1 MSEEKD
7 KELKEETPVTEE
19 VPAPETEEKSKDC
32 SKKEKKK
39 KAEEK
44 IEKLEQEKAELSDR
58 LLRKVAE
65 FDNYRKRTEKEMADF
80 RKFANSGLV
89 TELLNVVDD
98 LGRALESAPDAES
111 PLAVGVKA
119 VRGNLVKILEAQG
132 VSEVPTDK
140 GFDPNMH
147 EALMVVEGEEDDK
160 IAQVYQKGYMMNGRV
175 LRFAKVVV
183 TKKKEQEAA
192 PEQDE
197 KTAEN
202 NTEN

>member
-1 MSEEKD
+1 MTGKSKEKTEAPSEEK
-7 KELKEETPVTEE
+7 EVEETPEE
-19 VPAPETEEKSKDC
+19 PTLEAQLEQA
-32 SKKEKKK
+32 
-39 KAEEK
+39 KAEA
-44 IEKLEQEKAELSDR
+44 AENLDR
-58 LLRKVAE
+58 WQRTFAE

-147 EALMVVEGEEDDK
+147 EALMLVDGEEDNK

-197 KTAEN
+197 KTDEN

>member
-1 MSEEKD
+1 MTGRSKEKTEAPSEEK
-7 KELKEETPVTEE
+7 EVEETPEE
-19 VPAPETEEKSKDC
+19 PTLEAQLEQA
-32 SKKEKKK
+32 
-39 KAEEK
+39 KAEA
-44 IEKLEQEKAELSDR
+44 AENLDR
-58 LLRKVAE
+58 WQRTFAE

>member
-1 MSEEKD
+1 MTGKSKEKTEAPSEEK
-7 KELKEETPVTEE
+7 EVEATPEEPSLEAQLE
-19 VPAPETEEKSKDC
+19 QA
-32 SKKEKKK
+32 
-39 KAEEK
+39 KAEA
-44 IEKLEQEKAELSDR
+44 AENLDR
-58 LLRKVAE
+58 WQRTFAE

-140 GFDPNMH
+140 FDPNMH
-147 EALMVVEGEEDDK
+147 EALMVVDGEEDDK

>member
-1 MSEEKD
+1 MTGKSKEKTEAPSEEK
-7 KELKEETPVTEE
+7 EVEATPEEPSLEAQLE
-19 VPAPETEEKSKDC
+19 QA
-32 SKKEKKK
+32 
-39 KAEEK
+39 KAEA
-44 IEKLEQEKAELSDR
+44 AENLDR
-58 LLRKVAE
+58 WQRTFAE

-132 VSEVPTDK
+132 VIEVPTDK

-197 KTAEN
+197 KTAEE

>member
-1 MSEEKD
+1 MTGKSKEKTEAPSEEK
-7 KELKEETPVTEE
+7 EVEETPEE
-19 VPAPETEEKSKDC
+19 PTLEAQLEQA
-32 SKKEKKK
+32 
-39 KAEEK
+39 KAEA
-44 IEKLEQEKAELSDR
+44 AENLDR
-58 LLRKVAE
+58 WQRTFAE

-119 VRGNLVKILEAQG
+119 VRGNLVKIVEAQG

-147 EALMVVEGEEDDK
+147 EALMVVDGEEDDK

>member
-1 MSEEKD
+1 MTGKSKEKTEAPSEEK
-7 KELKEETPVTEE
+7 EVEETPEE
-19 VPAPETEEKSKDC
+19 PTLEAQLEQA
-32 SKKEKKK
+32 
-39 KAEEK
+39 KAEA
-44 IEKLEQEKAELSDR
+44 AENLDR
-58 LLRKVAE
+58 WQRTFAE

-98 LGRALESAPDAES
+98 LGRALESAPDTES

>member
-1 MSEEKD
+1 MTGKSKEKTEAPSEEK
-7 KELKEETPVTEE
+7 EVEETPEE
-19 VPAPETEEKSKDC
+19 PTLEAQLEQA
-32 SKKEKKK
+32 
-39 KAEEK
+39 KAEA
-44 IEKLEQEKAELSDR
+44 AENLDR
-58 LLRKVAE
+58 WQRTFAE

-147 EALMVVEGEEDDK
+147 EALMVVDGEEDDK

>member
-1 MSEEKD
+1 MTGKSKEKTEAPSEEK
-7 KELKEETPVTEE
+7 EVETTPEEPTLEAQLE
-19 VPAPETEEKSKDC
+19 QA
-32 SKKEKKK
+32 
-39 KAEEK
+39 KAEA
-44 IEKLEQEKAELSDR
+44 AENLDR
-58 LLRKVAE
+58 WQRTFAE

-111 PLAVGVKA
+111 SLAVGVKA

>member
-1 MSEEKD
+1 MTGKSKEKTEAPSEEK
-7 KELKEETPVTEE
+7 EVEETPEE
-19 VPAPETEEKSKDC
+19 PTLEAQLEQA
-32 SKKEKKK
+32 
-39 KAEEK
+39 KAEA
-44 IEKLEQEKAELSDR
+44 AENLDR
-58 LLRKVAE
+58 WQRTFAE

>member
-1 MSEEKD
+1 MTGKSKEKTEAPSEEK
-7 KELKEETPVTEE
+7 EVEATPEEPSLEAQLE
-19 VPAPETEEKSKDC
+19 QA
-32 SKKEKKK
+32 
-39 KAEEK
+39 KAEA
-44 IEKLEQEKAELSDR
+44 AENLDR
-58 LLRKVAE
+58 WQRTFAE

-147 EALMVVEGEEDDK
+147 EALMVVDGEEDNK

-197 KTAEN
+197 KTAEE

>member
-1 MSEEKD
+1 MTGKSKEKTEAPSEEK
-7 KELKEETPVTEE
+7 EVEETPEE
-19 VPAPETEEKSKDC
+19 PTLEAQLEQA
-32 SKKEKKK
+32 
-39 KAEEK
+39 KAEA
-44 IEKLEQEKAELSDR
+44 AENLDR
-58 LLRKVAE
+58 WQRTFAE

-98 LGRALESAPDAES
+98 LGRALESAPDTES

-147 EALMVVEGEEDDK
+147 EALMVVDGEEDNK

-197 KTAEN
+197 KTAEE

>member
-1 MSEEKD
+1 MTGKSKEKTEAPSEEK
-7 KELKEETPVTEE
+7 EVEETPEE
-19 VPAPETEEKSKDC
+19 PTLEAQLEQA
-32 SKKEKKK
+32 
-39 KAEEK
+39 KAEA
-44 IEKLEQEKAELSDR
+44 AENLDR
-58 LLRKVAE
+58 WQRTFAE

-140 GFDPNMH
+140 FDPNMH
-147 EALMVVEGEEDDK
+147 EALMVVDGEEDNK

>member
-1 MSEEKD
+1 MTGKSKEKTEAPSEEK
-7 KELKEETPVTEE
+7 EVEETPEE
-19 VPAPETEEKSKDC
+19 PTLEAQLEQA
-32 SKKEKKK
+32 
-39 KAEEK
+39 KAEA
-44 IEKLEQEKAELSDR
+44 AENLDR
-58 LLRKVAE
+58 WQRTFAE

-98 LGRALESAPDAES
+98 LGRALESAPDPES
-111 PLAVGVKA
+111 SLAVGVKA

>member
-1 MSEEKD
+1 MTGKSKEKTEAPSEEK
-7 KELKEETPVTEE
+7 EVEETPEE
-19 VPAPETEEKSKDC
+19 PTLEAQLEQA
-32 SKKEKKK
+32 
-39 KAEEK
+39 KAEA
-44 IEKLEQEKAELSDR
+44 AENLDR
-58 LLRKVAE
+58 WQRTFAE

-147 EALMVVEGEEDDK
+147 EALMVVDGEEDDK

-197 KTAEN
+197 KTAEE

>member
-1 MSEEKD
+1 MTGKSKEKTEAPSEEK
-7 KELKEETPVTEE
+7 EVEETPEE
-19 VPAPETEEKSKDC
+19 PTLEAQLEQA
-32 SKKEKKK
+32 
-39 KAEEK
+39 KAEA
-44 IEKLEQEKAELSDR
+44 AENLDR
-58 LLRKVAE
+58 WQRTFAE

-111 PLAVGVKA
+111 SLAVGVKA

-147 EALMVVEGEEDDK
+147 EALMVVDGEEDDK

>member
-1 MSEEKD
+1 MTGKSKEKTEAPSEEK
-7 KELKEETPVTEE
+7 EVEETPEE
-19 VPAPETEEKSKDC
+19 PTLEAQLEQA
-32 SKKEKKK
+32 
-39 KAEEK
+39 KAEA
-44 IEKLEQEKAELSDR
+44 AENLDR
-58 LLRKVAE
+58 WQRTFAE

-98 LGRALESAPDAES
+98 LGRALESAPDAEA
-111 PLAVGVKA
+111 PLDVGVKA

-175 LRFAKVVV
+175 LRVAKVGVP
-183 TKKKEQEAA
+183 KKKAQEEA

-197 KTAEN
+197 NTAEN

>member
-1 MSEEKD
+1 MTGKSKEKTEAPSEEK
-7 KELKEETPVTEE
+7 EVEETPEE
-19 VPAPETEEKSKDC
+19 PTLEVQLEQA
-32 SKKEKKK
+32 
-39 KAEEK
+39 KAEA
-44 IEKLEQEKAELSDR
+44 AENLDR
-58 LLRKVAE
+58 WQRTFAE

-147 EALMVVEGEEDDK
+147 EALMVVDGEEDNK

>member
-1 MSEEKD
+1 MTGKSKEKTE
-7 KELKEETPVTEE
+7 KTPEKEEAEAKPEE
-19 VPAPETEEKSKDC
+19 PTLEAQLEQA
-32 SKKEKKK
+32 
-39 KAEEK
+39 KAEA
-44 IEKLEQEKAELSDR
+44 AENLDR
-58 LLRKVAE
+58 WQRTFAE

-111 PLAVGVKA
+111 SLAVGVKA

>member
-1 MSEEKD
+1 MTGKSKEKTEAPSEEK
-7 KELKEETPVTEE
+7 EVEETPEE
-19 VPAPETEEKSKDC
+19 PTLEAQLEQA
-32 SKKEKKK
+32 
-39 KAEEK
+39 KAEA
-44 IEKLEQEKAELSDR
+44 AENLDR
-58 LLRKVAE
+58 WQRTFAE

-119 VRGNLVKILEAQG
+119 VKGNLVKILEAQG

-147 EALMVVEGEEDDK
+147 EALMVVDGEEDDK

>member
-1 MSEEKD
+1 MTGKSKEKTEAPSEEK
-7 KELKEETPVTEE
+7 EVEETPEE
-19 VPAPETEEKSKDC
+19 PTLEAQLEQA
-32 SKKEKKK
+32 
-39 KAEEK
+39 KAEA
-44 IEKLEQEKAELSDR
+44 AENLDR
-58 LLRKVAE
+58 WQRTFAE

-98 LGRALESAPDAES
+98 LGRALESAPDTES

-147 EALMVVEGEEDDK
+147 EALMVVDGEEDNK

>member
-1 MSEEKD
+1 MTGKSKEKTEAPSEEK
-7 KELKEETPVTEE
+7 E
-19 VPAPETEEKSKDC
+19 VEAAPEEPSLEAQL
-32 SKKEKKK
+32 EQA
-39 KAEEK
+39 KAEA
-44 IEKLEQEKAELSDR
+44 AENLDR
-58 LLRKVAE
+58 WQRTFAE

-98 LGRALESAPDAES
+98 LGRALDSAPDAEAS
-111 PLAVGVKA
+111 FVVGVKA

-140 GFDPNMH
+140 FDPNMH
-147 EALMVVEGEEDDK
+147 EALMVVDGEEDNK

-197 KTAEN
+197 KTAEE

>member
-1 MSEEKD
+1 MAGKSKEKTEAPSEEK
-7 KELKEETPVTEE
+7 EVEETPEE
-19 VPAPETEEKSKDC
+19 PTLEAQLEQA
-32 SKKEKKK
+32 
-39 KAEEK
+39 KAEA
-44 IEKLEQEKAELSDR
+44 AENLDR
-58 LLRKVAE
+58 WQRTFAE

-98 LGRALESAPDAES
+98 LGRALESAPDTES

>member
-1 MSEEKD
+1 MTGKSKEKTEAPSEEK
-7 KELKEETPVTEE
+7 EVEATPEEPSLEAQLE
-19 VPAPETEEKSKDC
+19 QA
-32 SKKEKKK
+32 
-39 KAEEK
+39 KAEA
-44 IEKLEQEKAELSDR
+44 AENLDR
-58 LLRKVAE
+58 WQRTFAE

-147 EALMVVEGEEDDK
+147 EALMVVDGEEDNK

>member
-1 MSEEKD
+1 MTGKSKEKTEAPSEEK
-7 KELKEETPVTEE
+7 EVEETPEE
-19 VPAPETEEKSKDC
+19 PTLEAQLEQA
-32 SKKEKKK
+32 
-39 KAEEK
+39 KAEA
-44 IEKLEQEKAELSDR
+44 AENLDR
-58 LLRKVAE
+58 WQRTFAE

-98 LGRALESAPDAES
+98 LGRALESAPDTES

-147 EALMVVEGEEDDK
+147 EALMVVDGEEDDK

-192 PEQDE
+192 PEHDE

>member
-1 MSEEKD
+1 MTGKSKEKTEAHSEEK
-7 KELKEETPVTEE
+7 EVEETPEE
-19 VPAPETEEKSKDC
+19 PTLEAQLEQA
-32 SKKEKKK
+32 
-39 KAEEK
+39 KAEA
-44 IEKLEQEKAELSDR
+44 AENLDR
-58 LLRKVAE
+58 WQRTFAE

>member
-1 MSEEKD
+1 MTGKSKEKTAAPSEEK
-7 KELKEETPVTEE
+7 EVEETPEE
-19 VPAPETEEKSKDC
+19 PTLEAQLEQA
-32 SKKEKKK
+32 
-39 KAEEK
+39 KAEA
-44 IEKLEQEKAELSDR
+44 AENLDR
-58 LLRKVAE
+58 WQRTFAE

>member
-1 MSEEKD
+1 MTGKSKEKTEAPSEEK
-7 KELKEETPVTEE
+7 EVEETPEE
-19 VPAPETEEKSKDC
+19 PTLEAQLEQA
-32 SKKEKKK
+32 
-39 KAEEK
+39 KAEA
-44 IEKLEQEKAELSDR
+44 AENLDR
-58 LLRKVAE
+58 WQRTFAE

-147 EALMVVEGEEDDK
+147 EALMVVDGEEDNK

>member
-1 MSEEKD
+1 MTGKSKEKTEAPSEEK
-7 KELKEETPVTEE
+7 EVEETPEE
-19 VPAPETEEKSKDC
+19 PTLEAQLEQA
-32 SKKEKKK
+32 
-39 KAEEK
+39 KAEA
-44 IEKLEQEKAELSDR
+44 AENLDR
-58 LLRKVAE
+58 WQRTFAE

-147 EALMVVEGEEDDK
+147 EALMVVDGEEDNK

-202 NTEN
+202 EN

>member
-1 MSEEKD
+1 MTGKSKEKTEAPSEEK
-7 KELKEETPVTEE
+7 EVEETPEE
-19 VPAPETEEKSKDC
+19 PTLEAQLEQA
-32 SKKEKKK
+32 
-39 KAEEK
+39 KAEA
-44 IEKLEQEKAELSDR
+44 AENLDR
-58 LLRKVAE
+58 WQRTFAE
-65 FDNYRKRTEKEMADF
+65 FDNYRKRTEKDMADF

-140 GFDPNMH
+140 FDPNMH
-147 EALMVVEGEEDDK
+147 EALMVVDGEEDNK

>member
-1 MSEEKD
+1 MTGKSKEKTEAPSEEK
-7 KELKEETPVTEE
+7 EVEETPEE
-19 VPAPETEEKSKDC
+19 PTLEAQLEQA
-32 SKKEKKK
+32 
-39 KAEEK
+39 KAEA
-44 IEKLEQEKAELSDR
+44 AENLDR
-58 LLRKVAE
+58 WQRTFAE
-65 FDNYRKRTEKEMADF
+65 FDNYRKRTEKDMADF

-147 EALMVVEGEEDDK
+147 EALMVVDGEEDNK

>member
-1 MSEEKD
+1 MTGKSKEKTEAPSEEK
-7 KELKEETPVTEE
+7 EVEETPEE
-19 VPAPETEEKSKDC
+19 PTLEAQLEQA
-32 SKKEKKK
+32 
-39 KAEEK
+39 KAEA
-44 IEKLEQEKAELSDR
+44 AENLDR
-58 LLRKVAE
+58 WQRTFAE

-80 RKFANSGLV
+80 RKVANSGLV

>member
-1 MSEEKD
+1 MTGKSKEKTEAPSEEK
-7 KELKEETPVTEE
+7 EVEETPEE
-19 VPAPETEEKSKDC
+19 PTLEAQLEQA
-32 SKKEKKK
+32 
-39 KAEEK
+39 KAEA
-44 IEKLEQEKAELSDR
+44 AENLDR
-58 LLRKVAE
+58 WQRTFAE

-98 LGRALESAPDAES
+98 LGRALESAPDTES

-147 EALMVVEGEEDDK
+147 EALMVVDGEEDDK

>member
-1 MSEEKD
+1 MTGKSKEKTE
-7 KELKEETPVTEE
+7 KTPEKEEAEAKPEE
-19 VPAPETEEKSKDC
+19 PTLEAQLEQA
-32 SKKEKKK
+32 
-39 KAEEK
+39 KAEADDFK
-44 IEKLEQEKAELSDR
+44 DR
-58 LLRKVAE
+58 WQRTFAE

-111 PLAVGVKA
+111 SLAVGVKA
-119 VRGNLVKILEAQG
+119 VRGNLVKILESQG

-192 PEQDE
+192 PGQDE
-197 KTAEN
+197 KTAGN

>member
-1 MSEEKD
+1 MTGKSKEKTEAPSEEK
-7 KELKEETPVTEE
+7 EVEATPEEPSLEAQLE
-19 VPAPETEEKSKDC
+19 QA
-32 SKKEKKK
+32 
-39 KAEEK
+39 KAEA
-44 IEKLEQEKAELSDR
+44 AENLDR
-58 LLRKVAE
+58 WQRTFAE

-98 LGRALESAPDAES
+98 LGRALESAPDTES

-140 GFDPNMH
+140 FDPNMH
-147 EALMVVEGEEDDK
+147 EALMVVDGEEDNK

-197 KTAEN
+197 KTAEE